1 MSSCSLRCQKESQVK
16 DAVDACK
23 SNFMSKEALELDQKC
38 AQDFNAWYWAQQ
50 KLKEGKKYV
59 SKAVGTCDSS
69 INELV
74 TKNSFEKFNNIYN
87 KKDNGSET
95 ILVENVHPTRSVGVQ
110 VKISNA
116 ANAKDFDEK
125 VEDDVNVK
133 KVNAQ
138 GGSER
143 KKSKK
148 SKKKPKKFIKDTSD
162 EEFEEFKKLE
172 DTSDDDEEEVK
183 VYKKIE
189 DDDLDKTDAKVKGK
203 RFVRNVK
210 ACGGYSKEPSTN
222 DDRENDYKFKKRMVN
237 DVKENDGDPE
247 GDSVK
252 KEARS
257 HHSDVLG
264 NILLVMQACFIVM
277 CAKSCNGCHEMS
289 KTLQSMG
296 THQEGW
302 HIMDV
307 YKPHK
312 ARMTVKSSS
321 NCSNRYCYQFPT
333 WTTDRS
339 GLRGLMSQ
347 GRLSCKEVAD
357 LGKLTWKRLVKW
369 TQLQLENLK
378 GGARTA
384 RIGIARIVLWDQEVS
399 RQLDVMMSKNQVA
412 VETVNLEDSYE
423 EKKC

>member
-1 MSSCSLRCQKESQVK
+1 MMK
-16 DAVDACK
+16 D
-23 SNFMSKEALELDQKC
+23 LEVDQKC
-38 AQDFNAWYWAQQ
+38 RDDFNTWYWNRV

-59 SKAVGTCDSS
+59 SKAIGTCDSS

-74 TKNSFEKFNNIYN
+74 TQNSFEKFNNIYN

-116 ANAKDFDEK
+116 ANAKDFDDK

-210 ACGGYSKEPSTN
+210 GCGGYFKEPSTN

-237 DVKENDGDPE
+237 DVKENDDRPKR
-247 GDSVK
+247 DSV
-252 KEARS
+252 
-257 HHSDVLG
+257 
-264 NILLVMQACFIVM
+264 
-277 CAKSCNGCHEMS
+277 
-289 KTLQSMG
+289 
-296 THQEGW
+296 
-302 HIMDV
+302 
-307 YKPHK
+307 
-312 ARMTVKSSS
+312 
-321 NCSNRYCYQFPT
+321 
-333 WTTDRS
+333 
-339 GLRGLMSQ
+339 
-347 GRLSCKEVAD
+347 
-357 LGKLTWKRLVKW
+357 
-369 TQLQLENLK
+369 
-378 GGARTA
+378 
-384 RIGIARIVLWDQEVS
+384 
-399 RQLDVMMSKNQVA
+399 
-412 VETVNLEDSYE
+412 
-423 EKKC
+423 